1 MFFFFLLTK
10 IRGCPKYFTSTNLSD
25 TYSLPSHIRLFIYWA
40 SLGGNLKEEW
50 VVKFHHRTIHWESN
64 VRLFIWKSYVRSGP
78 KELTRRIEP
87 RAGKGLLYVF
97 FNCVCGCSPER
108 ERERPFLL
116 FSRAGIVRVWRS
128 RGWLLLVNYFVMSSV
143 SDEVRCWLKLI
154 D

>member
-1 MFFFFLLTK
+1 MFFFFSLLIK

-25 TYSLPSHIRLFIYWA
+25 TYSLPSHIRMFIYWA

-64 VRLFIWKSYVRSGP
+64 VRLFIWKCSIWP
-78 KELTRRIEP
+78 KGIDKENWTQGRQGFALCFLQLCLWLFTR
-87 RAGKGLLYVF
+87 
-97 FNCVCGCSPER
+97 ER

-128 RGWLLLVNYFVMSSV
+128 RGWLPLVNYFVMSSV